1 MRVAVKLIGFQAFSD
16 VQKDL
21 VEGSLSVVLPDT
33 ANTDDLLEHLA
44 ARYWSVFAAGKR
56 PGAGGLTRISVFVDN
71 EMIEDPQSPLAN
83 KLRPQSEITV
93 SLLRP
98 LRGG

>member
-1 MRVAVKLIGFQAFSD
+1 MRVAIKLIGFQAFPE

-21 VEGSLSVVLPDT
+21 VDGTVPLALPEEAT
-33 ANTDDLLEHLA
+33 AEDLLRHLA
-44 ARYWSVFAAGKR
+44 ERYGAVFAAGKLR
-56 PGAGGLTRISVFVDN
+56 GAGGLTRISVFVDN
-71 EMIEDPQSPLAN
+71 QMIEDPHAPLASQ
-83 KLRPQSEITV
+83 LRPQSEITV